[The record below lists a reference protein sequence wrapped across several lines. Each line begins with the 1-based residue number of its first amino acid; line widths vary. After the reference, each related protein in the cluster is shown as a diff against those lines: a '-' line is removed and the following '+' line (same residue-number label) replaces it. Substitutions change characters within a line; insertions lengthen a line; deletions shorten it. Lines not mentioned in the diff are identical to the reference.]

1 MILEPI
7 SKSPEED
14 NEAGELNKAQVSR
27 GIPTWKACATAFMS
41 SRMHRR
47 PVRINLA
54 DTPRRNDN
62 GHGPFDKLDR
72 LVSRPQRCTGIG

>member
-1 MILEPI
+1 
-7 SKSPEED
+7 
-14 NEAGELNKAQVSR
+14 
-27 GIPTWKACATAFMS
+27 MS

-62 GHGPFDKLDR
+62 GHAPFDKLDR
-72 LVSRPQRCTGIG
+72 LVSRPQRCTVRGNRLMRAAADAAED